1 LRSPRAN
8 YRAACLLLAVAL
20 ALAVT
25 AALDRMWLLVAGML
39 LVALGATLT
48 RRDLRRR
55 GVDWDGPASYRELRE
70 RNRS

>member
-1 LRSPRAN
+1 LRSPRAR

-20 ALAVT
+20 ALAVV
-25 AALDRMWLLVAGML
+25 AALNSMWLLVAAML
-39 LVALGATLT
+39 VVALGAMLT

-70 RNRS
+70 R